1 MAVKPIPDGYN
12 QAIPYLACRN
22 AAKALEFYAKAF
34 GATEQMRMAAPDGKI
49 GHAEIKIGNALIM
62 LSDEYPEM
70 KVQSP
75 QTIGGT
81 PVGIHIYVARR
92 RRAEQARHRRRRDR
106 RARDRQP
113 VLRRPLGHAH
123 RSLRPPLVLRHP
135 RRGRRPRRDEAPRR
149 SRDEGLGKLCTSQL
163 ARPSW
168 GSGSVSV
175 SLSTFPAVSGYVA
188 AQFR

>member
-81 PVGIHIYVARR
+81 PVGIHVYVPDVDALNERAIAAGATVER
-92 RRAEQARHRRRRDR
+92 EIANQFYGDRSVTLSDPFGHRWFFATHVEDVAPDEMKRRAE
-106 RARDRQP
+106 
-113 VLRRPLGHAH
+113 
-123 RSLRPPLVLRHP
+123 
-135 RRGRRPRRDEAPRR
+135 
-149 SRDEGLGKLCTSQL
+149 
-163 ARPSW
+163 
-168 GSGSVSV
+168 
-175 SLSTFPAVSGYVA
+175 A
-188 AQFR
+188 AMKG

>member
-1 MAVKPIPDGYN
+1 MAVKPIPDGYD

-81 PVGIHIYVARR
+81 PVGIHIYVPDVDALNQ
-92 RRAEQARHRRRRDR
+92 RAIAAGAIVEREIANQFYGDR
-106 RARDRQP
+106 T
-113 VLRRPLGHAH
+113 VTLG
-123 RSLRPPLVLRHP
+123 
-135 RRGRRPRRDEAPRR
+135 DE
-149 SRDEGLGKLCTSQL
+149 SRL
-163 ARPSW
+163 A
-168 GSGSVSV
+168 
-175 SLSTFPAVSGYVA
+175 A
-188 AQFR
+188 

>member
-70 KVQSP
+70 KVLSP

-81 PVGIHIYVARR
+81 PVGIHIYVPDVDALNKRAIAAGATVER
-92 RRAEQARHRRRRDR
+92 EIANQFYGDRSVTLTDPFGHRWFFATHVEDVAPDEMKRRAE
-106 RARDRQP
+106 
-113 VLRRPLGHAH
+113 
-123 RSLRPPLVLRHP
+123 
-135 RRGRRPRRDEAPRR
+135 
-149 SRDEGLGKLCTSQL
+149 
-163 ARPSW
+163 
-168 GSGSVSV
+168 
-175 SLSTFPAVSGYVA
+175 A
-188 AQFR
+188 AMKG

>member
-81 PVGIHIYVARR
+81 PVGIYIYVPDVDALNKRAIAAGATVER
-92 RRAEQARHRRRRDR
+92 EIANQFYGDRSVTLTDPFGHRWFFATHVEDVAPDEMKRRAE
-106 RARDRQP
+106 
-113 VLRRPLGHAH
+113 
-123 RSLRPPLVLRHP
+123 
-135 RRGRRPRRDEAPRR
+135 
-149 SRDEGLGKLCTSQL
+149 
-163 ARPSW
+163 
-168 GSGSVSV
+168 
-175 SLSTFPAVSGYVA
+175 A
-188 AQFR
+188 AMKG